1 MKWNFEVRN
10 LGNFSILIWI
20 IPLIAILNV
29 PNFGGHLIIYIAYLD
44 MFSLIL
50 LVYYLNHNMGQIFA
64 QYKLRF

>member
-29 PNFGGHLIIYIAYLD
+29 PIFWVNLIIYVAYLG
-44 MFSLIL
+44 MASLIL

-64 QYKLRF
+64 QYKLSF